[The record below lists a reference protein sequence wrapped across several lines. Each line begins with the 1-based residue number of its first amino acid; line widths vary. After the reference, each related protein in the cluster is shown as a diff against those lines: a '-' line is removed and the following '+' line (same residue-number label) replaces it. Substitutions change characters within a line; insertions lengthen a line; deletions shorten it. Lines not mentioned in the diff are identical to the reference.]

1 MKNNNLQTL
10 QGAKGTPFSLEFVK
24 YSSSKMQ
31 SKHLKNQPQWYAMG
45 SPYGKEM
52 KAVDI
57 LKTQENVTPFI
68 PLKRFE
74 RMVGRETRKRKVTY
88 RPAIRNLL
96 FVNAT
101 ELKMRELKKEYN
113 ALLQFKVRPKPGGG
127 FEPITVPEKQMENFL
142 AVCENADADKLEFF
156 TPDEIDLRPNARVV
170 IQDGIFE
177 GREGY
182 YQQVRS
188 KVTKKGKKE
197 KRFVVVIDGFLA
209 CAAVLAECT
218 YVSVKK

>member
-1 MKNNNLQTL
+1 MLITCKLCKEL
-10 QGAKGTPFSLEFVK
+10 KEYPFLKSLSNIHPV
-24 YSSSKMQ
+24 KMQ
-31 SKHLKNQPQWYAMG
+31 SESSKNTPKWYAMS
-45 SPYGKEM
+45 SPYGREK

-57 LKTQENVTPFI
+57 LKMQDGVTPFV
-68 PLKRFE
+68 PMERFE
-74 RMVGRETRKRKVTY
+74 RMVGRETRKRKITY

-101 ELKMRELKKEYN
+101 ERKMRELKREYN

-127 FEPITVPEKQMENFL
+127 FEPITVPDRQMNNFL
-142 AVCENADADKLEFF
+142 AVYENPDAGKLQFY
-156 TPDEIDLRPNARVV
+156 TPDEIDLRPNSRVV

-182 YQQVRS
+182 FQQVRS

-218 YVSVKK
+218 YLKVK